1 MPSRRAFGCCLG
13 TVTIMDAP
21 AAHEQEAS
29 WDVGLRGAGDPD
41 VLAWAGRRAG
51 RIVAAHDVTTLSGFA
66 FERVAAGLPMPG
78 EVVDVDMESGRVAIR
93 RTPHVD
99 APGGWGGLLG

>member
-1 MPSRRAFGCCLG
+1 M
-13 TVTIMDAP
+13 
-21 AAHEQEAS
+21 
-29 WDVGLRGAGDPD
+29 
-41 VLAWAGRRAG
+41 
-51 RIVAAHDVTTLSGFA
+51 VATHDVATFSGFP

-78 EVVDVDMESGRVAIR
+78 GAVDVDVESSRIVTR